1 MNRNRNRKRKRNKY
15 KKLKTQYEIIYRDN
29 KSLSN
34 ENYSYKILL
43 DNYKQSNLEKS
54 REIHRLMDLYNSSKV
69 GAEHIVLYC
78 QKPMENPFMYNL
90 DDNYKQYSDKKILD
104 HQKIELMNL
113 LIEKNFVKITDNGIN
128 FTISMDVY
136 KQN

>member
-1 MNRNRNRKRKRNKY
+1 
-15 KKLKTQYEIIYRDN
+15 
-29 KSLSN
+29 
-34 ENYSYKILL
+34 
-43 DNYKQSNLEKS
+43 
-54 REIHRLMDLYNSSKV
+54 
-69 GAEHIVLYC
+69 
-78 QKPMENPFMYNL
+78 MYNL

>member
-1 MNRNRNRKRKRNKY
+1 MNRKQKRNKY
-15 KKLKTQYEIIYRDN
+15 KKLETQYKIVSRDN
-29 KSLSN
+29 D
-34 ENYSYKILL
+34 SYRMLL
-43 DNYKQSNLEKS
+43 DDYKKFNLEKS
-54 REIHRLMDLYNSSKV
+54 REISRLMDLYNSSKV
-69 GAEHIVLYC
+69 GAEHIILYC